1 MICHSRREKI
11 TMMRKI
17 MDITKAKLVIEKL
30 KAKLAI
36 RRAERAPKKRIFQSD
51 FENKK

>member
-1 MICHSRREKI
+1 MTCHSRREKI
-11 TMMRKI
+11 IIMRKI

-30 KAKLAI
+30 RAKLAI
-36 RRAERAPKKRIFQSD
+36 RRAESAPKARVFHND